1 MAKEEMK
8 FEEKLNELEKMVNEL
23 EQGEVS
29 LDDAIDKYTKAMKLA
44 KECSEKLKNAE
55 ENVNKI
61 LTENG
66 KEEDLKTVELY
77 VKPEENTTYY
87 VINGS
92 ITGSFFI

>member
-1 MAKEEMK
+1 MEKEKTK
-8 FEEKLNELEKMVNEL
+8 FEDKLVNEL

-66 KEEDLKTVELY
+66 KEEDFIVE
-77 VKPEENTTYY
+77 
-87 VINGS
+87 
-92 ITGSFFI
+92 

>member
-1 MAKEEMK
+1 MTKEEN
-8 FEEKLNELEKMVNEL
+8 FEEKLSKLESMVNEL
-23 EQGEVS
+23 EKGDIN

-66 KEEDLKTVELY
+66 EEEFRVE
-77 VKPEENTTYY
+77 E
-87 VINGS
+87 
-92 ITGSFFI
+92 